1 MFKAT
6 DRPNGIQLNSSK
18 KTKTKTQS
26 YPDKYRKHLKTFFIP
41 NQSLSFK
48 VEVHTLLS
56 DSSENA
62 FQMLVKPIR
71 KLIEQKG
78 FSKPTDPQEKT
89 IPKILDGKNILLIS
103 PTATG
108 KTEAAFLPILSL
120 LMQQPKTP
128 GIKVLYITPL
138 RALNRDLL
146 ERLRWWCNNL
156 DIKLA
161 VRHGDTE
168 TKERTRQSKCPP
180 DILIT
185 TPETLQAI
193 LTGWLL
199 RQHLQ
204 SLRWI
209 VVDEVHELADSK
221 RGSQLSLALE
231 RVRNLIGKDFQ
242 MVGLSATVGSPDK
255 VAQFLVGVNRPVEIV
270 RVPVAKMVKLQVLY
284 PEPNEEDVQLATKIY
299 THPEVA
305 ARLRIIRDY
314 MSKRKSVLL
323 FTNTRS
329 ISEVLASRF
338 KVWDVDFPISI
349 HHGSLAKPS
358 RIAAETGLRKGALK
372 GLIATSSLE
381 LGIDVGH
388 VDLVIQYMSP
398 RQVSRLIQRVGRA
411 GHTYG
416 KLSEGVIIGM
426 DSDDTLEAL
435 VIARRALS
443 EELEPLTV
451 PDKPYDV
458 LAHQTAGLLLK
469 NKRLTFSEILEITR
483 KATPF
488 QNLTLEDIEKI
499 LKYMHNRFPRLA
511 WASFEDQVVL
521 RPQRSK
527 ALFEYY
533 FDNLS
538 MIPEEKQFLVIDEST
553 DSSIGVLDEAFMAE
567 YGKPGTKFIIR
578 GSPWQIIHATE
589 DKVYVRPVEDPT
601 GSIPS
606 WIGEEIPVPYE
617 VAQEVAEIRGFVE
630 EQNQRGAS
638 PQQISTMLAEKY
650 CADQK
655 TIFHALTETLEQVQ
669 SGFPVPTPER
679 IVVENW
685 GEFII
690 VHSNFGSLT
699 NRALAQLLGQVLSD
713 KLGRGMV
720 VQHDPYRIFVQT
732 MGSMSAERLV
742 EVLKE
747 IQNFSEQAVRSTL
760 IQSTIK
766 TGLFKR
772 RVIQVARRFGAL
784 KKWADFSNVSLQKLI
799 ASFEGTPIYDEGL
812 KEVFSKDLDADGLVK
827 VLRNL
832 HEGKT
837 RLQVVETGGIITP
850 VARVGLERVS
860 MKTDLIPPEQMRV
873 VLVESA
879 KARLLNETGNFV
891 CTACWDYMELI
902 RLKALP
908 DKPKCPRCGSFAIGM
923 LKVEE
928 EKALP
933 LLEKRGEKLAKNEE
947 KMRQYAK
954 QTADLIEKYGK
965 IAAVALSA
973 RRVNVSEAALIL
985 EKESKPSDKFY
996 ELVLE
1001 SERKAL
1007 SKRFK

>member
-1 MFKAT
+1 MQAT
-6 DRPNGIQLNSSK
+6 
-18 KTKTKTQS
+18 
-26 YPDKYRKHLKTFFIP
+26 
-41 NQSLSFK
+41 
-48 VEVHTLLS
+48 
-56 DSSENA
+56 SENA
-62 FQMLVKPIR
+62 FEMLVKPVR
-71 KLIEQKG
+71 RLIEQKG
-78 FSKPTDPQEKT
+78 FIKPTDPQEKT
-89 IPKILDGKNILLIS
+89 IPKILEGKNVLLIS

-108 KTEAAFLPILSL
+108 KTEAAFLPILSML
-120 LMQQPKTP
+120 LQQPKTP

-146 ERLRWWCNNL
+146 ERLQWWCNNL

-168 TKERTRQSKCPP
+168 TKERTRQSHCPP

-199 RQHLQ
+199 RQSLQ
-204 SLRWI
+204 SLKWI
-209 VVDEVHELADSK
+209 VIDEVHELADSK

-231 RVRNLIGKDFQ
+231 RIRDLIGKDFQ
-242 MVGLSATVGSPDK
+242 MIGLSATVGSPDK
-255 VAQFLVGVNRPVEIV
+255 VAQFLVGDKRPVEII
-270 RVPVAKMVKLQVLY
+270 RVPVAKMVKLQVIY
-284 PEPNEEDVQLATKIY
+284 PKPSEEDAQFASKIY

-329 ISEVLASRF
+329 VSEVLASRF
-338 KVWDVDFPISI
+338 KVWDADFPISI

-358 RIAAETGLRKGALK
+358 RIAAETGLKKGALK

-388 VDLVIQYMSP
+388 IDLVIQYMSP

-435 VIARRALS
+435 VIARRALT
-443 EELEPLTV
+443 EELEPLSV

-458 LAHQTAGLLLK
+458 LAHQIAGLLLK
-469 NKRLTFSEILEITR
+469 NRRLAFNEILEIF
-483 KATPF
+483 KNAAPYE
-488 QNLTLEDIEKI
+488 NLTIADIEKI

-521 RPQRSK
+521 RPQRTK

-589 DKVYVRPVEDPT
+589 DKVYVRPVDDPT

-617 VAQEVAEIRGFVE
+617 VAQELAEVRGFVE
-630 EQNQRGAS
+630 EKSHSGYS
-638 PQQISTMLAEKY
+638 GQQISALLAERY
-650 CADQK
+650 PADK
-655 TIFHALTETLEQVQ
+655 ETILHALEETLEQVH
-669 SGFPVPTPER
+669 SGFPVPTLER
-679 IVVENW
+679 IVIEDW
-685 GEFII
+685 GEFVI

-713 KLGRGMV
+713 KLGRGIV

-732 MGSMSAERLV
+732 MGAMTAERLV

-747 IQNFSEQAVRSTL
+747 IQGMNEQAIRNTLTLSTV
-760 IQSTIK
+760 K

-784 KKWADFSNVSLQKLI
+784 KKWADFGSISIQKLI
-799 ASFEGTPIYDEGL
+799 TSFEGTPIYEEGL
-812 KEVFSKDLDADGLVK
+812 KEVFSKDLDADGLVM
-827 VLRNL
+827 VLGRL
-832 HEGKT
+832 RDGLV
-837 RLQVVETGGIITP
+837 RLQVVETGGNATP
-850 VARVGLERVS
+850 VARVGIERVS
-860 MKTDLIPPEQMRV
+860 MKTDLIPPEQMRA

-891 CTACWDYMELI
+891 CTSCWDYMEMI
-902 RLKALP
+902 RIKDLP

-933 LLEKRGEKLAKNEE
+933 LIEKRGEKLGKNEE
-947 KMRQYAK
+947 KMQVHAK
-954 QTADLIEKYGK
+954 QTAELIEKYGK
-965 IAAVALSA
+965 AAAVALSA
-973 RRVNVSEAALIL
+973 RRVSAADVKAVL
-985 EKESKPSDKFY
+985 EKEPKLSDKFY

-1001 SERKAL
+1001 AERKVI
-1007 SKRFK
+1007 SKRFR